1 MRAIQSPTKFSLM
14 KENTLMTTRL
24 STSIVVAAGLLLTA
38 ACQGQSSDQGPEQT
52 LSSTD
57 HEMTVYHDPQCG
69 CCGKWVEHMQAN
81 GFEVEQVPTSDMNRV
96 KQELGVPRELPSC
109 HTAVVG
115 DYVIEGHV
123 PAGDVQRLLSEQPDA
138 RGLSVP
144 GMPLGSPGMEVDHR
158 RMAYDV
164 VLFKQD
170 GETEVFNQYEA
181 ID

>member
-1 MRAIQSPTKFSLM
+1 
-14 KENTLMTTRL
+14 MTTKL
-24 STSIVVAAGLLLTA
+24 TTAIILASALLLTA
-38 ACQGQSSDQGPEQT
+38 GCQAQSDDQDSEQV
-52 LSSTD
+52 LKSTQ

-81 GFEVEQVPTSDMNRV
+81 GFDVEEVPTTDMGRV
-96 KQELGVPRELPSC
+96 KREHGVPRELPSC

-123 PAGDVQRLLSEQPDA
+123 PAEDVLRLLAEQPNA

-164 VLFKQD
+164 VLFKGD
-170 GETEVFNQYEA
+170 GETEVFNHYEA
-181 ID
+181 IE

>member
-1 MRAIQSPTKFSLM
+1 
-14 KENTLMTTRL
+14 MTTKL
-24 STSIVVAAGLLLTA
+24 TTAIILASALLLTA
-38 ACQGQSSDQGPEQT
+38 GCQARSEGQDPEQT
-52 LSSTD
+52 LTSAQ

-81 GFEVEQVPTSDMNRV
+81 GFKVEEVPTTDMGRV
-96 KQELGVPRELPSC
+96 KREHGVPHELPSC

-123 PAGDVQRLLSEQPDA
+123 PAEDVLRLLSEQPDA

-164 VLFKQD
+164 VLFKRD
-170 GETEVFNQYEA
+170 GETEVFNHYEA
-181 ID
+181 IE